1 MTPALQGKEGP
12 SQERAGAVL
21 SKEDAGRMRSA
32 REDGAVSTHA
42 FGGDARPVLDG
53 RVGTPVGISQAHATR
68 PPAQTV
74 LTLLG
79 SWSLWSGGSE
89 VAATASEQR
98 LVALLALRG
107 RQRRSY
113 LAGVLWADALDRLGL
128 TRLRNTLS
136 SLRRRCPQLLETSED
151 TVALRRSVI
160 VDVEEL
166 EAGARELAEGRGQSV
181 LVDRYLDLLIGS
193 SELLLG
199 WYEDWIVRERDR
211 LNELRIRALE
221 RLVDELLRARRYAE
235 ASEAAIAAIQLDP
248 LRESSHR
255 ALMRV
260 YVAEGNPALASRQ
273 VERYRDI
280 LRSELGTSEPT
291 REMIEIVS

>member
-1 MTPALQGKEGP
+1 MA
-12 SQERAGAVL
+12 
-21 SKEDAGRMRSA
+21 
-32 REDGAVSTHA
+32 THA
-42 FGGDARPVLDG
+42 LTGD
-53 RVGTPVGISQAHATR
+53 GTPSGSGARVPGGGRGQGGADE
-68 PPAQTV
+68 PARTV

-79 SWSLWSGGSE
+79 SWSLWCDGAE

-98 LVALLALRG
+98 LVVLLALRG
-107 RQRRSY
+107 RQRRAY
-113 LAGVLWADALDRLGL
+113 LAGMLWPDATDRQSL

-136 SLRRRCPQLLETSED
+136 NLRRRCPDLLETNED
-151 TVALRRSVI
+151 TVALRDSVV

-166 EAGARELAEGRGQSV
+166 EAAARDLADGKVRTALAERCI
-181 LVDRYLDLLIGS
+181 DMLIGS

-199 WYEDWIVRERDR
+199 WYEDWILQERDR
-211 LNELRIRALE
+211 LNELRTRALE
-221 RLVDELLRARRYAE
+221 RLVDELLTARRFGE

-273 VERYRDI
+273 IERYREI
-280 LRSELGTSEPT
+280 LRAELGDSEPT
-291 REMIEIVS
+291 SQMRALVTDGGEGGEARLSSVPGPAAHP